1 MRCFTPK
8 FGVVRLE
15 SELNMKVEL
24 NDKSNLLE
32 YDTYKFK
39 LQDVEEPNLYR
50 EIFPYTEV
58 PKTPFNY
65 RRVPMDM
72 PEKSVSQILPSVTV
86 CSPRLL
92 TALSR

>member
-1 MRCFTPK
+1 
-8 FGVVRLE
+8 
-15 SELNMKVEL
+15 MKVEL

-72 PEKSVSQILPSVTV
+72 PEKIRITDTSFRDGMQSQAPYSV
-86 CSPRLL
+86 
-92 TALSR
+92 